1 MSLRGIG
8 QDKVILPDTAL
19 KLGLKVV
26 PVVGVAVVTD
36 PHLGHPL
43 DVVLNHVALWQRTVP
58 NICVLSSETTFTLQL
73 EVELSIFHVI
83 TH

>member
-1 MSLRGIG
+1 MSLRGIR
-8 QDKVILPDTAL
+8 QDKVILSDSAL

-36 PHLGHPL
+36 PHFGHPL
-43 DVVLNHVALWQRTVP
+43 DVILYHVTLWQRTVP

-73 EVELSIFHVI
+73 EVELSVFHVVA
-83 TH
+83 H

>member
-26 PVVGVAVVTD
+26 PIVGVAVVTD
-36 PHLGHPL
+36 PHLGHPF
-43 DVVLNHVALWQRTVP
+43 DVVLNHVAFWQRTVP
-58 NICVLSSETTFTLQL
+58 NFRVLAGETTFTLQL
-73 EVELSIFHVI
+73 EVELSIFHVV